1 MDKFQ
6 EVYKN
11 LSSNIIENTVYEDGY
26 VKGNIEVTADKTLMY
41 TSIPYDEGWSL
52 KVDGEDYDYFKIL
65 DGLIGVKLQPGEHKI
80 EFKYKLPGLRLGI
93 GISIFSLGI
102 LILAFKNKKRVFS
115 KLKS

>member
-65 DGLIGVKLQPGEHKI
+65 DGLIGVKLQPGEHEI
-80 EFKYKLPGLRLGI
+80 EFKYKLPGLELGI

-102 LILAFKNKKRVFS
+102 LLLSLKNTKRIFS
-115 KLKS
+115 N

>member
-1 MDKFQ
+1 MFFFLID
-6 EVYKN
+6 
-11 LSSNIIENTVYEDGY
+11 
-26 VKGNIEVTADKTLMY
+26 
-41 TSIPYDEGWSL
+41 
-52 KVDGEDYDYFKIL
+52 DYFKIL
-65 DGLIGVKLQPGEHKI
+65 NGLIGVKLKPGEHEI